1 MKILL
6 LSYGIPSKQNPQFG
20 CFAMDQA
27 KALKAAGHE
36 VAILSMNNL
45 IGKQWKKPGV
55 SHWQQDGIE
64 CFEVFGLPNA
74 ILIKAGA
81 EPIANRLIKWGSKKG
96 FKKVIKE
103 FGFPDIVHAHFLF
116 SMVMGAA
123 IKEKYPITLVGT
135 EHWSKLAEPQLSP
148 RIIRDGKYAYPKVD
162 QLISVSKN
170 LAECVKRNFG
180 KESIVIH
187 NLFNTEIL
195 RPALPKTNNSQYT
208 ISAVGSLIHRKG
220 FDVLIKAFAESKLSD
235 ANVVI
240 NIYGK
245 GEAREELEKLIAE
258 LHLEGKVNLFGQKTK
273 AELYDALHHSD
284 LFVLS
289 SRLENFSVAII
300 EATGNGLP
308 AVATLCGGIEEY
320 PIRDVI
326 KIPTDNVPAM
336 KEALEK
342 AYDNRKNIDRL
353 AIQKETIE
361 NFSPEAIVKQ
371 IEKVYDKLLSEKTN
385 R

>member
-123 IKEKYPITLVGT
+123 IKENYPITLVGT
-135 EHWSKLAEPQLSP
+135 EHWSKLAEAHLTSS
-148 RIIRDGKYAYPKVD
+148 IERDGRYAYPKVD
-162 QLISVSKN
+162 QLICVSKY
-170 LAECVKRNFG
+170 LANCVKHKFG
-180 KESIVIH
+180 KESVVVH
-187 NLFNTEIL
+187 NLFNTDLL
-195 RPALPKTNNSQYT
+195 RPALPKTNNSTYT
-208 ISAVGSLIHRKG
+208 ITAVGSLIHRKG
-220 FDVLIKAFAESKLSD
+220 FDILIKAFAESKLSD

-258 LHLEGKVNLFGQKTK
+258 LHLEGKVNLCGQKNK

-284 LFVLS
+284 LFVFS
-289 SRLENFSVAII
+289 SRQENFSVAVI
-300 EATGNGLP
+300 EATGNGVP
-308 AVATLCGGIEEY
+308 IVATQCGIIEEFTF
-320 PIRDVI
+320 RDLI